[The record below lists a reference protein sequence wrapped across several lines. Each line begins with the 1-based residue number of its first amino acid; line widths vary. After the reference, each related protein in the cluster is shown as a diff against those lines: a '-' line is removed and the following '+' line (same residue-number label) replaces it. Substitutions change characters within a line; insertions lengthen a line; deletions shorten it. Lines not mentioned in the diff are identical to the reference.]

1 MRRLPYNLLAWAKM
15 KYLLFIVLFLF
26 TRYGTA
32 ASKMDSDSVVF
43 KTYAMTHI
51 QPMPDFS
58 SIQSVYAF
66 WQLQDKSEDK
76 NSQHFLWWYP
86 HDESFAN
93 GYFPTAGITHF
104 SHPLEE
110 PAYNEALGYLR
121 QQFKSRMKDADSIQN
136 EKAQLVQSLTAMDSL
151 LHNKPL
157 LFQII
162 YKDYG
167 GNIKRYVDDL
177 YAKSFMTSPRRFKR
191 MMRRMRPKLLV
202 KDLGVNYTLSMAL
215 YEVWLMQQKNTD
227 SIKE

>member
-1 MRRLPYNLLAWAKM
+1 MKQHQYILLAWAKM
-15 KYLLFIVLFLF
+15 KYLLFIALFLF

-32 ASKMDSDSVVF
+32 ASEMDSDSLAF

-58 SIQSVYAF
+58 SLQSVYAF

-86 HDESFAN
+86 HDEYFAN

-110 PAYNEALGYLR
+110 PAYNMAMDHLR
-121 QQFKSRMKDADSIQN
+121 QQFNSRMKDTDSIQH
-136 EKAQLVQSLTAMDSL
+136 EKAQLVKSLTAMDSL

-157 LFQII
+157 LFQVI
-162 YKDYG
+162 YKKYDG
-167 GNIKRYVDDL
+167 SIQRYVDDL

-215 YEVWLMQQKNTD
+215 YEVWLMQQQNPD

>member
-1 MRRLPYNLLAWAKM
+1 M
-15 KYLLFIVLFLF
+15 KIPTIILLFICSWHMAF
-26 TRYGTA
+26 
-32 ASKMDSDSVVF
+32 ASTLHPDSTVF
-43 KTYAMTHI
+43 HQYAMTHI
-51 QPMPDFS
+51 QPMPNFS
-58 SIQSVYAF
+58 SLQSVYAF

-86 HDESFAN
+86 HDEYFAN

-136 EKAQLVQSLTAMDSL
+136 EKAQLVQSLTTMDSL

-162 YKDYG
+162 YKKYD
-167 GNIKRYVDDL
+167 GNIQRYVDDL

-215 YEVWLMQQKNTD
+215 YEVWQMQQKNPD